1 MGNRAGRHVTLAQ
14 VASAAEVSL
23 ATASRVLSNGTRVV
37 GPELRERVLRAAQS
51 LRYAPNA
58 HAQALAG
65 GATATVGLVMHD
77 VSDPYFAAITRGA
90 MQVATEN
97 GALVM
102 LGSTF
107 RSPELEIEYVC
118 TLRAQ
123 RAKAILLVGSG
134 FADHEYIRSMR
145 AELMNYRNDGGRY
158 AFVSHHDLP
167 GDAVLPDNKGGAA
180 AVARALVELGHHRIA
195 VAAGPFALTT
205 VVHRVGGFLTA
216 LEESGI
222 PRSRVLVIEQEFSE
236 DGGYAAAHELVSAG
250 LPATALFCVSDV
262 MAIGALRA
270 LRERDVSV
278 PHDLSLIGFDD
289 IPIVRHLTPSL
300 STAALDLEEMGRRAM
315 QLVLGDASPRRAR
328 RVRIPAY
335 VVLRESTAEP
345 TKPKPA
351 ARLRDG
357 GGGGRRS
364 VARSRP
370 APAP

>member
-14 VASAAEVSL
+14 VANAAEVSL
-23 ATASRVLSNGTRVV
+23 ATASRVLNGGQRVV
-37 GPELRERVLRAAQS
+37 GPKLRERVLQAAQS

-77 VSDPYFAAITRGA
+77 VSDPHFAAITRGA
-90 MQVATEN
+90 MQVAAEN

-107 RSPELEIEYVC
+107 RSPELEIEYVS

-134 FADHEYIRSMR
+134 FADREYLRSMR
-145 AELMNYRNDGGRY
+145 AELMNYCNGGGRY

-180 AVARALVELGHHRIA
+180 AVARALVELGHHSIA
-195 VAAGPFALTT
+195 VAAGPLVLTT
-205 VVHRVGGFLTA
+205 VAHRVGGFLEA
-216 LEESGI
+216 LEQSGI
-222 PRSRVLVIEQEFSE
+222 PRSRVLIIEQEFSE
-236 DGGYAAAHELVSAG
+236 DGGYTAAHELISAG

-262 MAIGALRA
+262 MAIGALKA

-278 PHDLSLIGFDD
+278 PDDLSLIGFDD

-300 STAALDLEEMGRRAM
+300 STAHLDLEEMGRQAM
-315 QLVLGDASPRRAR
+315 ELVLGDASPHRAR

-335 VVLRESTAEP
+335 LVLRESTAKP
-345 TKPKPA
+345 TGNVRH
-351 ARLRDG
+351 RL
-357 GGGGRRS
+357 
-364 VARSRP
+364 V
-370 APAP
+370 